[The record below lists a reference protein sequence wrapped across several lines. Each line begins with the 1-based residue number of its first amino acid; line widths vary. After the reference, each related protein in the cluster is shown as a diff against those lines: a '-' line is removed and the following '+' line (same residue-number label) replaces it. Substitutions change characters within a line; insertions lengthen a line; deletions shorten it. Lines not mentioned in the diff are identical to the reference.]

1 MRLAIVTVE
10 KELIYS
16 DEVDMV
22 VAPGA
27 SGELGILPHHASL
40 MTMIDPG
47 ELRIKKGEEEL
58 SLAISGGFLEVHKD
72 KMIILADT
80 AERAEDIDMAKAS
93 QAKEQALQLLESKP
107 LEADLKVAEA
117 ALRKSLAEF
126 KAVEHRRARRKERI

>member
-1 MRLAIVTVE
+1 MRLTIVTAE
-10 KELIYS
+10 ELIYS
-16 DEVDMV
+16 DDVDMV

-27 SGELGILPHHASL
+27 LGELGILPHHASF

-47 ELRIKKGEEEL
+47 ELRVKKGEEEL

-93 QAKEQALQLLESKP
+93 QAKKQALELLEAQPKD
-107 LEADLKVAEA
+107 ADLRVAEA
-117 ALRKSLAEF
+117 ALRKSLAEI
-126 KAVEHRRARRKERI
+126 KAVERRRARRKERI

>member
-1 MRLAIVTVE
+1 MKLEIVTAE
-10 KELIYS
+10 KSIYS

-93 QAKEQALQLLESKP
+93 QAKREALELLKSRPKDT
-107 LEADLKVAEA
+107 DLKVAEA
-117 ALRKSLAEF
+117 ALRKSLAEL
-126 KAVEHRRARRKERI
+126 KAVERRRARRKERI

>member
-1 MRLAIVTVE
+1 MRLEIVTAE
-10 KELIYS
+10 ELIYS

-93 QAKEQALQLLESKP
+93 EAKKQALELLEAQPKD
-107 LEADLKVAEA
+107 ADLKVAEA
-117 ALRKSLAEF
+117 ALRKSLAEI
-126 KAVEHRRARRKERI
+126 KAVERRRARRREKI

>member
-1 MRLAIVTVE
+1 MKLEIVTAE
-10 KELIYS
+10 KSIYS

-72 KMIILADT
+72 KIIILADT

-93 QAKEQALQLLESKP
+93 QAKKQALELLEAQPKD
-107 LEADLKVAEA
+107 ADLKVAEA
-117 ALRKSLAEF
+117 ALRKSLAEI
-126 KAVEHRRARRKERI
+126 KAVERRRARRREKV